1 LKRLIVA
8 TSLFAIVAA
17 PAFAVEIRPPY
28 EELNVERTLP
38 PIAETSA
45 APYVPGRS
53 APFEQLTIDR
63 ALPVLPQR
71 APVAQSAEGSSLSG
85 TRANVGVAG
94 AEVVAVSPWIHDYS
108 FIAPAL

>member
-1 LKRLIVA
+1 MKRLIVA
-8 TSLFAIVAA
+8 TSLFAIVVT
-17 PAFAVEIRPPY
+17 PAVAVELTPPY

-53 APFEQLTIDR
+53 APFEQLMIDR
-63 ALPVLPQR
+63 ALPVLPKG
-71 APVAQSAEGSSLSG
+71 APVTQPAEGSSFTG
-85 TRANVGVAG
+85 TRSKVGVAG
-94 AEVVAVSPWIHDYS
+94 AEVVAASPWTHDYN

>member
-1 LKRLIVA
+1 M
-8 TSLFAIVAA
+8 
-17 PAFAVEIRPPY
+17 
-28 EELNVERTLP
+28 LP
-38 PIAETSA
+38 PIAATSA

-71 APVAQSAEGSSLSG
+71 APVTQSAEGSSLSG
-85 TRANVGVAG
+85 TRSNVGVAG
-94 AEVVAVSPWIHDYS
+94 AEIVAVSPWIHDYN

>member
-1 LKRLIVA
+1 MKRLIVA
-8 TSLFAIVAA
+8 TSLFAIVVA
-17 PAFAVEIRPPY
+17 PAVAAEITPPY

-38 PIAETSA
+38 SIAETSG

-63 ALPVLPQR
+63 ALPVLPQG
-71 APVAQSAEGSSLSG
+71 APVTQAAEDSSLSG
-85 TRANVGVAG
+85 TRSDVGFSG
-94 AEVVAVSPWIHDYS
+94 AEVVAASPWTRDYN

>member
-1 LKRLIVA
+1 MKRFIVA

-17 PAFAVEIRPPY
+17 PAFAVEISPPY

-53 APFEQLTIDR
+53 APFEELMIDR
-63 ALPVLPQR
+63 ALPVLPKG
-71 APVAQSAEGSSLSG
+71 APVTQPAEGSSLSG
-85 TRANVGVAG
+85 MRSNVGVAG
-94 AEVVAVSPWIHDYS
+94 AEVVAASPWVHDYN
-108 FIAPAL
+108 FVAPAL